1 MIGGPERPPDP
12 SNAMRR
18 FTRDHLTA
26 VLMLLPSLV
35 VLAVFVYGFIG
46 QTFYF
51 SLTDWGR
58 DPAQALALRP
68 ERAFVGLDNYARLFT
83 GVLETRFRQD
93 LVNLLFFTV
102 FFIVGTLGLGLLLAI
117 LLDRGVKG
125 EGFFRTVFL
134 YPFALS
140 FIVTG
145 TVWRWMLQPQGG
157 VNLLPTYVGLPQG
170 QFTWITSREQIWSF
184 DWNLVPSITALV
196 VAAVLL
202 MIGWSGWRS
211 ARRGLAVTFLGV
223 GLALAVWALSGA
235 PGIEMLPFPERRG
248 FNLAL
253 IGIILAAVWQMS
265 GYTMALYLAS
275 LRGIPEEL
283 REAARVDGASG
294 FQVYRHVVFPLLG
307 PITLSAM
314 IILGHISLK
323 IFDLIWAMAGPDL
336 ATTSVPALLL
346 YLRAFRGNQFAE
358 GAAIA
363 VVLLLMVATV
373 IIPYLWSSLRGEVRR

>member
-211 ARRGLAVTFLGV
+211 ARRGRAVTFLGV

>member
-1 MIGGPERPPDP
+1 MRRVTPDP
-12 SNAMRR
+12 RTAGLMR
-18 FTRDHLTA
+18 
-26 VLMLLPSLV
+26 LPALIK
-35 VLAVFVYGFIG
+35 LAIFVYGFIG
-46 QTFYF
+46 QTVYF

-58 DPAQALALRP
+58 DPAQALAMRP
-68 ERAFVGLDNYARLFT
+68 ERAFVGFENYARLFS
-83 GVLETRFRQD
+83 GILESRFRQD
-93 LVNLLFFTV
+93 LVNLVFFTV
-102 FFIVGTLGLGLLLAI
+102 FFMVGTLGLGLILAI
-117 LLDRGVKG
+117 LLDRGVAG

-140 FIVTG
+140 FVVTG

-157 VNLLPTYVGLPQG
+157 VNLLPTYLGMPQG
-170 QFTWITSREQIWSF
+170 EFAWLTSRQQIWRF

-196 VAAVLL
+196 VAVVLL
-202 MIGWSGWRS
+202 AVGARAWRG
-211 ARRGLAVTFLGV
+211 AHRRRGLSFLVVGIALGAW
-223 GLALAVWALSGA
+223 GLAGG
-235 PGIEMLPFPERRG
+235 PGVELLPFPERRG

-253 IGIILAAVWQMS
+253 IGIIVAAIWQMS

-294 FQVYRHVVFPLLG
+294 VQVYRHVVFPLLG

-323 IFDLIWAMAGPDL
+323 IFDLVWSMTGPDL
-336 ATTSVPALLL
+336 ATTSVPALLM
-346 YLRAFRGNQFAE
+346 YIRAFRANQFAD

-363 VVLLLMVATV
+363 VVLLLLVATV
-373 IIPYLWSSLRGEVRR
+373 IVPYLWTSLRGEVRR

>member
-1 MIGGPERPPDP
+1 VIGGPERPPDP

-211 ARRGLAVTFLGV
+211 ARRGRAVTFLGV

>member
-1 MIGGPERPPDP
+1 
-12 SNAMRR
+12 MRR

-35 VLAVFVYGFIG
+35 ALAIFVYGFIG

-58 DPAQALALRP
+58 DPAQALARHP
-68 ERAFVGLDNYARLFT
+68 ERAFVGFENYARLFT
-83 GVLETRFRQD
+83 GVLQTRFRQD

-102 FFIVGTLGLGLLLAI
+102 FFIGGTLGLGLVLAI

-140 FIVTG
+140 FMVTG
-145 TVWRWMLQPQGG
+145 TVWRWMLQPLGG

-170 QFTWITSREQIWSF
+170 QFGWMTSREQIWRF
-184 DWNLVPSITALV
+184 DWNQVPAITALLV
-196 VAAVLL
+196 GTVLL
-202 MIGWSGWRS
+202 AIAWSGFRR
-211 ARRGLAVTFLGV
+211 ARRGRA
-223 GLALAVWALSGA
+223 LALLGWALAGA
-235 PGIEMLPFPERRG
+235 PGIELLPFPERRG

-253 IGIILAAVWQMS
+253 IGIIIAAIWQMS

-336 ATTSVPALLL
+336 ATTSVPALTL
-346 YLRAFRGNQFAE
+346 YLRTFRGNQFAE

-363 VVLLLMVATV
+363 IVLLLIVATV
-373 IIPYLWSSLRGEVRR
+373 IVPYLWSSLRAEVRR

>member
-1 MIGGPERPPDP
+1 
-12 SNAMRR
+12 MRR

-26 VLMLLPSLV
+26 VLMLLPSLM

-58 DPAQALALRP
+58 DPAQALALHP

-102 FFIVGTLGLGLLLAI
+102 FFIGGALGLGLLLAI
-117 LLDRGVKG
+117 LLDRSVKG

-145 TVWRWMLQPQGG
+145 TVWRWMLQPRGG

-170 QFTWITSREQIWSF
+170 EFTWITSRAQIWPF
-184 DWNLVPSITALV
+184 DWNLLPSITALLVAV
-196 VAAVLL
+196 VMLAIAWN
-202 MIGWSGWRS
+202 GFRQ
-211 ARRGLAVTFLGV
+211 ARRGRAVASTVVAVALAGWAVTGSPGV
-223 GLALAVWALSGA
+223 EL
-235 PGIEMLPFPERRG
+235 LPFPERRG

-253 IGIILAAVWQMS
+253 IGIIIAAIWQMS

-283 REAARVDGASG
+283 REAARVDGASS

-314 IILGHISLK
+314 IVLGHISLK

-346 YLRAFRGNQFAE
+346 YLRAFRGNQFAD

-363 VVLLLMVATV
+363 IVLLLLVATV
-373 IIPYLWSSLRGEVRR
+373 IIPYLRSSLRGEVRR